1 MSNTHTSGAS
11 RTTFTLDELIQ
22 AAETLQGSGKY
33 QEAIDLYS
41 QWLKHGRDERK
52 HVAWFNYGWL
62 LQKANK
68 VDEACNAYDQLTN
81 NYANYLSGNTAAF
94 A

>member
-1 MSNTHTSGAS
+1 MSNIHKSGAT

-22 AAETLQGSGKY
+22 AAETLQSAGQY

-68 VDEACNAYDQLTN
+68 VQEAASAYDQLTH